1 MAESIVWA
9 VDNLTELLN
18 AADIGAILRD
28 FGRRTLRQDPV
39 VHFYETFLAA
49 YDPRMREL
57 RGVYYT
63 PEPVVSYIVRSID
76 HILKSDF
83 GLEKGLADAGKIKRN
98 AAILTAS
105 QQDAG
110 GTKGNAAIL
119 AASQQDAGGTKGNA
133 AILAA
138 SQQDAG
144 GTNTEVHKVQILDPA
159 TGTGTFLHGVVDHI
173 YETFKG
179 NEGMWPSYVATELL
193 PRLYGF
199 ELLMAPYAVA
209 HMKLGI
215 QLAETGYDF
224 KSGERLNV
232 YLTNTLEEAVVL
244 QNPGAF
250 DRFLNEERDAAN
262 RVKKDA
268 PVMVVLGNPP
278 YSGHSA
284 NIGQWMTQLLRGID
298 STAKVSK
305 THSYFHVDGKELGE
319 RNPKWLNDDY
329 VKFIRFAQWR
339 IEQTGYGVL
348 GFITNHGYL
357 DNPTFRGMRQSLMDT
372 FDDIYIL
379 DLHGNSKRKET
390 APDGGEDKN
399 VFDIQQGVAIGIFVK
414 KKGKKTVP
422 ATVRHADLWGAR
434 EKKDSA
440 GRIIAGKYAWLAAK
454 DVSSTK
460 WKKLKPNTPFYLFI
474 PQDERLR
481 KEYEAG
487 WSIKE
492 IMPVNS
498 VGIVTARDD
507 LAIGFTK
514 EEIWKRVRDF
524 AQLPVEEARGKYDL
538 GNDAQDWKVSLAQ
551 DDLKKSGLKKEL
563 LKPVLYRPFDTRH
576 TYYTGASRGFH
587 CRTREDVM
595 RHMLA
600 GDNLGLIS
608 ARSNKSSIADHFF
621 CTNNIME
628 TKCGERTTQ
637 SALFPLYLY
646 PDKKTNGDIFT
657 NGLAKHVNL
666 APQFIADFE
675 QKLSMKFICT
685 AAILAAC
692 QQDAGGT
699 KGNADVAIRNR
710 GRLPHWE
717 MEGGVYFV
725 TFRLADS
732 LPQRVLKLY
741 QAEREEILERAKR
754 PGRELTPLEQQK
766 LADMFSEKIDGF
778 LDSGAGERY
787 MENPQIAR
795 LVAEA
800 LMRFDGERY
809 HLYAYCVMPNHV
821 HVVFRPFSNYPL
833 EKTLHSW
840 KSYTSNE
847 ANKILGRDGAFWQR
861 EYYDHVIRDE
871 EEFNRIIEYVLL
883 NPVKAN
889 LHDWQWVYV
898 RSNAAILAA
907 CQQDAGGTH
916 KDRQDGGAFTPE
928 DVFHYIYAIFHSPT
942 YRDRYAPFLKGD
954 FPRVPLTANVELF
967 KKLAKL
973 GERLTALHL
982 MEADGSAL
990 PSFPVEGDNVVE
1002 KARYTRPGEGAD
1014 EGRVFINK
1022 TQYFAPVT
1030 PEVWNFH
1037 VGGYQV
1043 AEKWLKDR
1051 KGRQLSFTELEHYR
1065 KTIAALSETI
1075 DLMTSI
1081 DAAIEGYGGWPV
1093 G

>member
-1 MAESIVWA
+1 MERSLCRGDSTEHTHRPALKTLIEQLGAGLTATNEPKQCDAGAPDFIVMRGEVPIGYVEAKDVGKSLDVTEKSEQLERYREGLSNLILTDYLEFRWYRDGELAMEPARIARADSKGNLTLDIEGVKHAESLFESFFIAKAVTVSSPRELAERMARIARLLQDAIGKAMKTESKETGPLHSQLEGFHRVLLHDLTEAQFADMYAQTVCYGLFAARTNHTGQERFTRQHAPYELPNTNPFLKKLFSQIAGPDMAESIAWA

-83 GLEKGLADAGKIKRN
+83 GLEQGLADHSRVEVDTGSGKK
-98 AAILTAS
+98 T
-105 QQDAG
+105 
-110 GTKGNAAIL
+110 
-119 AASQQDAGGTKGNA
+119 
-133 AILAA
+133 
-138 SQQDAG
+138 
-144 GTNTEVHKVQILDPA
+144 VHKVQILDPS

-173 YETFKG
+173 HETFKG
-179 NEGMWPSYVATELL
+179 AKGMWSGYVATELL

-284 NIGQWMTQLLRGID
+284 NIGQWMTNLLRGVD

-379 DLHGNSKRKET
+379 DLHGNAKKKET

-399 VFDIQQGVAIGIFVK
+399 VFDIQQGVSIGIFVK
-414 KKGKKTVP
+414 RKGKKTTP

-440 GRIIAGKYAWLAAK
+440 GRIISGKYAWLAEK
-454 DVSSTK
+454 DVSSTR
-460 WKKLKPNTPFYLFI
+460 WKKLKPHTPHYLFI

-498 VGIVTARDD
+498 VGITTARDD
-507 LAIGFTK
+507 LTIAFDE
-514 EEIWKRVRDF
+514 EEIWKRVKDF
-524 AQLPVEEARGKYDL
+524 ARLPVEEARSKYDL

-551 DDLKKSGLKKEL
+551 EDLRKSGLKKEL
-563 LKPVLYRPFDTRH
+563 LKPVLYRPFDTRN

-600 GDNLGLIS
+600 GRNLGLCTT
-608 ARSNKSSIADHFF
+608 RSIEIGRGWEHSF
-621 CTNNIME
+621 CTKNLIQHHTVSIKEVNY
-628 TKCGERTTQ
+628 
-637 SALFPLYLY
+637 LFPLYLY
-646 PDKKTNGDIFT
+646 PNKKTNGDIFT

-666 APQFIADFE
+666 APEFIAEFE
-675 QKLSMKFICT
+675 QKLSIKFIP
-685 AAILAAC
+685 
-692 QQDAGGT
+692 DGKGT
-699 KGNADVAIRNR
+699 LRK
-710 GRLPHWE
+710 
-717 MEGGVYFV
+717 
-725 TFRLADS
+725 TF
-732 LPQRVLKLY
+732 
-741 QAEREEILERAKR
+741 
-754 PGRELTPLEQQK
+754 G
-766 LADMFSEKIDGF
+766 
-778 LDSGAGERY
+778 
-787 MENPQIAR
+787 
-795 LVAEA
+795 
-800 LMRFDGERY
+800 
-809 HLYAYCVMPNHV
+809 
-821 HVVFRPFSNYPL
+821 
-833 EKTLHSW
+833 
-840 KSYTSNE
+840 
-847 ANKILGRDGAFWQR
+847 
-861 EYYDHVIRDE
+861 
-871 EEFNRIIEYVLL
+871 
-883 NPVKAN
+883 
-889 LHDWQWVYV
+889 
-898 RSNAAILAA
+898 
-907 CQQDAGGTH
+907 
-916 KDRQDGGAFTPE
+916 PE

-967 KKLAKL
+967 KKLARL

-982 MEADGSAL
+982 MEASGSAL
-990 PSFPVEGDNVVE
+990 PLFPVMGDGVVE
-1002 KARYTRPGEGAD
+1002 KPRYTQPGDGAD

-1022 TQYFAPVT
+1022 TQYFAPVP

-1051 KGRQLSFTELEHYR
+1051 KGRQLSFVELEHYR
-1065 KTIAALSETI
+1065 KTIAALAETI
-1075 DLMTSI
+1075 ALMGEI
-1081 DAAIEGYGGWPV
+1081 DTAVEEHAGWPI

>member
-1 MAESIVWA
+1 MSSSHWKTYLGEMERALCRGDATEHTHRPALKTLIEHLGAGLTATNEPKQCDAGAPDFIVMRGEVPIGYVEAKDVGKSLDVTEKSEQLERYREGLSNLILTDYLEFRWYRDGELAMEPARIARTDSKGNFTPDIEGIKRTEALFESFFTAKAVTVSSPRELAERMARIARLLQDAIGKAMKTESKETGPLHSQLEGFHRVLLHDLTEAQFADMYAQTVCYGLFAARTNHTGQERFTRQHAPYELPNTNPFLKKLFSQIAGPDMAESIAWA

-83 GLEKGLADAGKIKRN
+83 GLEKGLADHSRVEVDTGSGKK
-98 AAILTAS
+98 T
-105 QQDAG
+105 
-110 GTKGNAAIL
+110 
-119 AASQQDAGGTKGNA
+119 
-133 AILAA
+133 
-138 SQQDAG
+138 
-144 GTNTEVHKVQILDPA
+144 VHKVQILDPS

-173 YETFKG
+173 HETFKG
-179 NEGMWPSYVATELL
+179 AKGMWSGYVATELL

-284 NIGQWMTQLLRGID
+284 NIGQWMTNLLRGVD

-305 THSYFHVDGKELGE
+305 THSYFHVDGEELGE

-357 DNPTFRGMRQSLMDT
+357 DNPTFRGMRQSLMDS

-379 DLHGNSKRKET
+379 DLHGNAKKKET

-399 VFDIQQGVAIGIFVK
+399 VFDIQQGVSIGIFVK
-414 KKGKKTVP
+414 RRGKKTAP
-422 ATVRHADLWGAR
+422 ATVHHADLWGAR

-481 KEYEAG
+481 KEYETG
-487 WSIKE
+487 WPIRE

-507 LAIGFTK
+507 LTIGFTK
-514 EEIWKRVRDF
+514 EEIWKRVNDF
-524 AQLPVEEARGKYDL
+524 ARLPAEEARAKYDL

-563 LKPVLYRPFDTRH
+563 LKPFLYRPFDMRH

-587 CRTREDVM
+587 CRPREDVM
-595 RHMLA
+595 RHMLVER
-600 GDNLGLIS
+600 NLGLITS
-608 ARSNKSSIADHFF
+608 RLTKGETFKHAQVTRNIVEVICMSPKTSNNGFV
-621 CTNNIME
+621 
-628 TKCGERTTQ
+628 
-637 SALFPLYLY
+637 FPLYLY
-646 PDKKTNGDIFT
+646 PNKKTNGDIFT

-666 APQFIADFE
+666 APEFIAGFE
-675 QKLSMKFICT
+675 QKLSMNFIP
-685 AAILAAC
+685 
-692 QQDAGGT
+692 DGKGT
-699 KGNADVAIRNR
+699 LRK
-710 GRLPHWE
+710 
-717 MEGGVYFV
+717 
-725 TFRLADS
+725 TF
-732 LPQRVLKLY
+732 
-741 QAEREEILERAKR
+741 
-754 PGRELTPLEQQK
+754 G
-766 LADMFSEKIDGF
+766 
-778 LDSGAGERY
+778 
-787 MENPQIAR
+787 
-795 LVAEA
+795 
-800 LMRFDGERY
+800 
-809 HLYAYCVMPNHV
+809 
-821 HVVFRPFSNYPL
+821 
-833 EKTLHSW
+833 
-840 KSYTSNE
+840 
-847 ANKILGRDGAFWQR
+847 
-861 EYYDHVIRDE
+861 
-871 EEFNRIIEYVLL
+871 
-883 NPVKAN
+883 
-889 LHDWQWVYV
+889 
-898 RSNAAILAA
+898 
-907 CQQDAGGTH
+907 
-916 KDRQDGGAFTPE
+916 PE

-942 YRDRYAPFLKGD
+942 YRDRYAPFLKID
-954 FPRVPLTANVELF
+954 FPRVPLTTNVELF
-967 KKLAKL
+967 KKLVKL

-982 MEADGSAL
+982 LEGSGSAL
-990 PSFPVEGDNVVE
+990 PFFPVMGDNTVE
-1002 KARYTRPGEGAD
+1002 KPRYTQPGEGAD

-1022 TQYFAPVT
+1022 TQYFAPVP

-1051 KGRQLSFTELEHYR
+1051 KGRQLSFMELEHYR
-1065 KTIAALSETI
+1065 KTIAALAETI
-1075 DLMTSI
+1075 TLMSEI
-1081 DAAIEGYGGWPV
+1081 DTAVEEYGGWPV